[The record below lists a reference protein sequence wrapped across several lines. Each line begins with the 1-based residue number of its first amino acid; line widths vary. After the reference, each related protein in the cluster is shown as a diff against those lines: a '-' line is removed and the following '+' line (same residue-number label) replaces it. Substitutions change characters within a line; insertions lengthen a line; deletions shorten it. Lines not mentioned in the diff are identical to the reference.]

1 MGFSMITEVGEQ
13 LVEVLR
19 DALVPDVIA
28 HTGSIGLCSPD
39 DHGDYT
45 LGIYLYDINPD
56 DDVPSSG
63 MVNTGLDTQSFPS
76 TFLTLDYM
84 ITAYSSSD
92 LKFRA
97 GEEQKILGRVVQALG
112 DKRILPFAVLG
123 IGSSANA
130 KIEMLKLE
138 REEKMRMWTFPETP
152 YKLSLF
158 YRVHPV
164 EITSTRVNSIVR
176 VRDINM
182 LVDEDRV
189 LYETS
194 LVVLPID
201 DFTGRPVT
209 GSAVSIQLEGEKP
222 AVVKDDGY
230 RIFTNVKNRK
240 PVLIS
245 MGGLYEPVRIETD
258 LDARDPEEIMVLRL
272 MPGRA
277 YPLPDGMTSVVIGT
291 GPKRYLQLW
300 TPEGKTFKLSRDYK
314 PEDGREMSLYNP
326 DDESVE
332 GKSFLIRSEKSEELL
347 QVTSRQNKKVMMGAA
362 LSGTYSKTDTT
373 LWPVSEVWADDNG
386 DCTLPLQ
393 VPYDMEPGTE
403 ITVCYKDD
411 DGKSGEFTVTVGK
424 KNRIMLTD

>member
-123 IGSSANA
+123 IGSSTNA

-222 AVVKDDGY
+222 AVIKDDGY

-245 MGGLYEPVRIETD
+245 MGGLYEPVRIKTD

-347 QVTSRQNKKVMMGAA
+347 HVTSRQNKKVMMGAA

>member
-19 DALVPDVIA
+19 AALVPDVIA
-28 HTGSIGLCSPD
+28 HAGSIGLCSPD

-45 LGIYLYDINPD
+45 LGVYLYDINPD
-56 DDVPSSG
+56 DEIPAVG

-84 ITAYSSSD
+84 VTAYSSSD

-97 GEEQKILGRVVQALG
+97 GEEQKILGRVVQAFG
-112 DKRILPFAVLG
+112 DKRVLPFGVLG
-123 IGSSANA
+123 IGASTNA
-130 KIEMLKLE
+130 RIELLKLE

-164 EITSTRVNSIVR
+164 EITSTKVHSIVR

-189 LYETS
+189 LFETS

-209 GSAVSIQLEGEKP
+209 GSAVSLQLEGERP

-230 RIFTNVKNRK
+230 RIFTNVRNRH
-240 PVLIS
+240 PVLIGRS
-245 MGGLYEPVRIETD
+245 GLYESVRMEAN
-258 LDARDPEEIMVLRL
+258 LDERDPEEIWILRLVPGRSYPLPEGMTSLVIHTEPGRVLRL
-272 MPGRA
+272 
-277 YPLPDGMTSVVIGT
+277 
-291 GPKRYLQLW
+291 W
-300 TPEGKTFKLSRDYK
+300 TTEGNGFKLSRDYQ
-314 PEDGREMSLYNP
+314 PEDGRELALYNP

-332 GKSFLIRSEKSEELL
+332 GKGFFIQNQKDTEWFRI
-347 QVTSRQNKKVMMGAA
+347 TSRNRKKVMIGEPLKSAY
-362 LSGTYSKTDTT
+362 TKTETT
-373 LWPVSEVWADDNG
+373 LWPVSEVCADAAG
-386 DCTLPLQ
+386 TCFLPLN
-393 VPYDMEPGTE
+393 VPDVVQPGEETTWHYE
-403 ITVCYKDD
+403 DADGKNGVITVTT
-411 DGKSGEFTVTVGK
+411 GRE
-424 KNRIMLTD
+424 NRVEL